1 MRYSSSEDSAITQQ
15 RQVMNLKSH
24 FATVAAIAVL
34 GGYAATALPDANAQL
49 SPNCE
54 RNGKRDY
61 CAITP
66 IAGATSEKQ
75 SFDMITF
82 ADHAVYEITRNL
94 ESCKKI
100 SEKVQTCNAKS
111 SRRLETLKQYPPST
125 EGLST
130 RVESSTNMSGKVFI

>member
-15 RQVMNLKSH
+15 TQVMNLKSH

-34 GGYAATALPDANAQL
+34 GGYAATALPNANAQL

-66 IAGATSEKQ
+66 IAGATTEKQ

-82 ADHAVYEITRNL
+82 ADHSVYEITRNL
-94 ESCKKI
+94 ESCKRSQKRC
-100 SEKVQTCNAKS
+100 KPVMQKS
-111 SRRLETLKQYPPST
+111 SRRLETLKRYPPST

-130 RVESSTNMSGKVFI
+130 RVESSTNMSAKVFI

>member
-34 GGYAATALPDANAQL
+34 GGYAATALPNANAQL

-66 IAGATSEKQ
+66 IAGATTGLIQ
-75 SFDMITF
+75 SLSQ
-82 ADHAVYEITRNL
+82 ASL
-94 ESCKKI
+94 
-100 SEKVQTCNAKS
+100 
-111 SRRLETLKQYPPST
+111 P
-125 EGLST
+125 GLSAW
-130 RVESSTNMSGKVFI
+130 VEVG

>member
-1 MRYSSSEDSAITQQ
+1 MKRILPIAFAMAI
-15 RQVMNLKSH
+15 
-24 FATVAAIAVL
+24 VL
-34 GGYAATALPDANAQL
+34 PGLEAGAQL

-66 IAGATSEKQ
+66 IAGATTEKR

-82 ADHAVYEITRNL
+82 ADHTVYEITRNL

-100 SEKVQTCNAKS
+100 SEKVQTCNAKIITPP
-111 SRRLETLKQYPPST
+111 ETLKRYPLST
-125 EGLST
+125 EGLSM
-130 RVESSTNMSGKVFI
+130 RVE